1 MKSRNNIKGFSLL
14 ELLITVMIIGI
25 LAAIAYPAYIDH
37 MNKTRRTDGQAALM
51 NLASYMESYFTENH
65 TYVGATLANLGLTAT
80 SPQGF
85 YTVGIRSAS
94 ATAYTVFAT
103 PVGAQAS
110 DTCGTL
116 SLTNT
121 NVRGPNLECWQ

>member
-1 MKSRNNIKGFSLL
+1 MKTKNKMSGFSLL
-14 ELLITVMIIGI
+14 ELLITVMIIGV

-51 NLASYMESYFTENH
+51 NLASYMESYYTENN
-65 TYVGATLANLGLTAT
+65 TYVGATLANLGLTAA

-85 YTVGIRSAS
+85 YNVGITNAS
-94 ATAYTVFAT
+94 ATAYTLSAT
-103 PVGAQAS
+103 PVGAQAT

-116 SLTNT
+116 TLTNT